1 MKPPA
6 RLLVFTPRADSQAWF
21 VFLEEAV
28 ELVFIAGLTATP
40 GFRREVSF
48 RGASG
53 DNLRRQEVFHE
64 R

>member
-1 MKPPA
+1 M
-6 RLLVFTPRADSQAWF
+6 FTPYADNQAWF
-21 VFLEEAV
+21 VFREEAA

-53 DNLRRQEVFHE
+53 DNPRRQEVFHE